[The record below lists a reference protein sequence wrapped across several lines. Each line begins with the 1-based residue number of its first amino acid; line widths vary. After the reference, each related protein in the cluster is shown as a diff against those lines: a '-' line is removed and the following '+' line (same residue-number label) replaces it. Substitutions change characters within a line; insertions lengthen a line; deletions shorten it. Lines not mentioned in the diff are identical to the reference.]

1 MLRHLLR
8 TKNLY
13 IMKKNILTLLA
24 VCALAIGGKAQT
36 ELPLLP
42 TAHGMLGNQPAFTAQ
57 QQQEF
62 PMMAT
67 GWNWWSSY
75 IDLSDDGLEMLE
87 TTLGSNANTIKS
99 QTDFISYRSDVGW
112 IGSLNSI
119 NNQEMYMIEMRIVP
133 AGTLTLT
140 GRSSVNI
147 EDVELT
153 AHGNGWTWISYPGK
167 SASNLGDAMSLY
179 TANTGDVVKGM
190 DAFSTYYNGIW
201 IGELSSLQPGQG
213 YMIQNT
219 GNSDVIFNFASS
231 RNVVEPKANLT
242 QWTASI
248 HEYPTNMNMIA
259 VINLMGEELK
269 SSDFEVAAYSNGKC
283 RGSVIPQFVEPFN
296 RYMAFLTI
304 NGNQNDPLEFRLM
317 NHTSGEVYVAS
328 NRYNYSIDA
337 VEGTL
342 ENPYIL
348 NFNTILGFEE
358 LAANHADV
366 FPNPVERGQ
375 MVKVSI
381 SSNRKNLKVQV
392 INALGM
398 VVMTTNMNGEEMEFA
413 ANFAPGFY
421 TLKVVESDK
430 QLYVEKLIV
439 K

>member
-1 MLRHLLR
+1 
-8 TKNLY
+8 
-13 IMKKNILTLLA
+13 MKKNLLITA
-24 VCALAIGGKAQT
+24 IVLALSGGAFAQT
-36 ELPLLP
+36 VLPLLP
-42 TAHGMLGNQPAFTAQ
+42 AAHGMTGNQPAYSAQ

-62 PMMAT
+62 PAMAT

-75 IDLSDDGLEMLE
+75 IDLSDDGLEKLE
-87 TTLGSNANTIKS
+87 AALESNANTIKS

-133 AGTLTLT
+133 AGSLTLT

-167 SASNLGDAMSLY
+167 YASNLGDAMSLY

-190 DAFSTYYNGIW
+190 DAFSTYYNGTW

-317 NHTSGEVYVAS
+317 NHTTGEVYVAS

-348 NFNTILGFEE
+348 NFNTILGYEE
-358 LAANHADV
+358 LTANHADI

-381 SSNRKNLKVQV
+381 PSNRKNLKVQV

-398 VVMTTNMNGEEMEFA
+398 VVVTTNMNGEEMEFA

>member
-1 MLRHLLR
+1 
-8 TKNLY
+8 
-13 IMKKNILTLLA
+13 MKKSLLITA
-24 VCALAIGGKAQT
+24 IVLALSGGAFAQT
-36 ELPLLP
+36 VLPLLP
-42 TAHGMLGNQPAFTAQ
+42 TAHGMTGNQPAYSAQ

-62 PMMAT
+62 PAMAT

-75 IDLSDDGLEMLE
+75 IDLSDDGLEKLE
-87 TTLGSNANTIKS
+87 AALESNANTIKS

-190 DAFSTYYNGIW
+190 DAFSTYYNGTW
-201 IGELSSLQPGQG
+201 IGELSALQPGQG

-219 GNSDVIFNFASS
+219 GNSDVVFNFASS
-231 RNVVEPKANLT
+231 RSFVEPKESHT
-242 QWTASI
+242 QWSASI

-348 NFNTILGFEE
+348 NFNTILGYEE
-358 LAANHADV
+358 LTANHADI

-381 SSNRKNLKVQV
+381 PSNRKNLKVQV

>member
-1 MLRHLLR
+1 
-8 TKNLY
+8 
-13 IMKKNILTLLA
+13 MKKNILTLLA
-24 VCALAIGGKAQT
+24 VCALAIGAKAQT

-42 TAHGMLGNQPAFTAQ
+42 ASHGMLGNQPAFTAQ

-269 SSDFEVAAYSNGKC
+269 SSDFEVAAFSNGKC

-317 NHTSGEVYVAS
+317 NHTTGEVYVAS

-342 ENPYIL
+342 EKPYIL
-348 NFNTILGFEE
+348 NFNTILGSEE
-358 LAANHADV
+358 LAVNHADV

-375 MVKVSI
+375 IVKLTI
-381 SSNRKNLKVQV
+381 PSNKKNLYVEV
-392 INALGM
+392 INTMG
-398 VVMTTNMNGEEMEFA
+398 VVVKSERMTGDELNIS

-421 TLKVVESDK
+421 TIKIIESDK

>member
-1 MLRHLLR
+1 
-8 TKNLY
+8 
-13 IMKKNILTLLA
+13 MKKSLLITA
-24 VCALAIGGKAQT
+24 IVLALSGGAFAQT
-36 ELPLLP
+36 VLPLLP
-42 TAHGMLGNQPAFTAQ
+42 TAHGMTGNQPAYSAQ

-62 PMMAT
+62 PAMAT

-75 IDLSDDGLEMLE
+75 IDLSDDGLEKLE
-87 TTLGSNANTIKS
+87 AALESNANTIKS

-190 DAFSTYYNGIW
+190 DAFSTYYNGTW
-201 IGELSSLQPGQG
+201 IGELSALQPGQG

-219 GNSDVIFNFASS
+219 GNSVVVFNFASS
-231 RNVVEPKANLT
+231 RSFVEPKESHT
-242 QWTASI
+242 QWSASI

-348 NFNTILGFEE
+348 NFNTILGYEE
-358 LAANHADV
+358 LTANHADI

-381 SSNRKNLKVQV
+381 PSNRKNLKVQV